1 MHLLV
6 RLGAGV
12 LVGVLVAVVAGAAE
26 PAARGCYEYEGDA
39 VSLLGTIRMETF
51 PGKPNFLNVHRGD
64 EPVSELVLE
73 LDEPF
78 CVNAQPERE
87 EGPLPALSAVDK
99 VQALMPIELP
109 TEAELL
115 GRLGERVWLHGKLIP
130 PGSYYHFLPVLIQA
144 RRMTPEAFER
154 PDAPETPE
162 LPGFRL
168 ENLLDKVR

>member
-1 MHLLV
+1 MHPLV
-6 RLGAGV
+6 RASASV
-12 LVGVLVAVVAGAAE
+12 LVGILTAAIAAAE
-26 PAARGCYEYEGDA
+26 EPAPSGCHEYEGDA

-78 CVNAQPERE
+78 CVNAQPDRE
-87 EGPLPALSAVDK
+87 EGPLLAQSGVVR

-144 RRMTPEAFER
+144 RRMTPENFER
-154 PDAPETPE
+154 PEAPEVPA
-162 LPGFRL
+162 LPDFDL
-168 ENLLDKVR
+168 EIPVEEAR